1 MRSRT
6 RNWIYTGLV
15 LALLAGSQTGCK
27 SGWKM
32 PGADMFS
39 WGRKPSES
47 TLVGSG
53 PSVSSPGSATAG
65 MNARPNGPSPTTTAG
80 GPISP
85 ASRSTPNAVNSTAM
99 NPNAGGRPS
108 GTAFGGY
115 GPNAGPAYGA
125 NAGAAPAP
133 GGAAS
138 ANGYSTGAYATNQS
152 RPPMGVPG
160 TPYGQGGMNLQAS
173 GVQPSAYPMN
183 ASPQMSVPQIPAP
196 QIPLAQGAA
205 PIPTSTPNYNYPPT
219 APGAVPTAPVY
230 GGVAPARGPAT
241 MASAPGSA
249 LPPSAVPSGF
259 PMNPQGATA
268 ALPPA
273 RPAASQGLPALPVS
287 TGSNLPPGLPPSTQM
302 PVAYGGTAPSSMPM
316 MSAPASSGASA
327 YRPGSVGR
335 NNPYDF
341 SNQGPGAV
349 PSAPTPSFPRTAVD
363 PSGNPTR

>member
-32 PGADMFS
+32 PSADMFS

-53 PSVSSPGSATAG
+53 PSVSSPGSAAAG
-65 MNARPNGPSPTTTAG
+65 MSTRPNGPSPTSMASSPG
-80 GPISP
+80 SPLSP
-85 ASRSTPNAVNSTAM
+85 ASRSTPNAVNSTAV
-99 NPNAGGRPS
+99 NPSSGVRPS
-108 GTAFGGY
+108 GTNFGGY

-125 NAGAAPAP
+125 NASAAPVP
-133 GGAAS
+133 GAAAS

-152 RPPMGVPG
+152 RAPMGLPG

-173 GVQPSAYPMN
+173 GVQPSAQPMS
-183 ASPQMSVPQIPAP
+183 ASPQMSVPQLPAP
-196 QIPLAQGAA
+196 QIPLAQGTA
-205 PIPTSTPNYNYPPT
+205 PIPTATPNYNYP
-219 APGAVPTAPVY
+219 GAAPTAPVY
-230 GGVAPARGPAT
+230 GGMAVPRGPAA
-241 MASAPGSA
+241 MASGPGNA
-249 LPPSAVPSGF
+249 LPPAAVPSGF

-268 ALPPA
+268 TLPPA

-302 PVAYGGTAPSSMPM
+302 PMAYGGTASSSMPM
-316 MSAPASSGASA
+316 MSSPASSGTSN

-349 PSAPTPSFPRTAVD
+349 PSAATPSFPRTAVD
-363 PSGNPTR
+363 PNGNPTR